1 MLFETKKLTPNMTA
15 ICVNTARVK
24 GYPSFEAMVHH
35 YPANNARH
43 GVEVAQIKGQ
53 LREYNNGGGY
63 ITELVVKIRLAK
75 SELTAK
81 RLAAVLDD
89 AYLFAIYQAA
99 LYFGDDPEAKYP
111 LWTAP
116 SPSNTALPS
125 DAIEDAIHNADGFG
139 EVWRK
144 RLVSTLSVI
153 ISVGA

>member
-15 ICVNTARVK
+15 ICVNTARAK
-24 GYPSFEAMVHH
+24 GYPSFAAMVQH

-81 RLAAVLDD
+81 RLDAVLND

-99 LYFGDDPEAKYP
+99 LYFGDDVLAEARDDWRDEMEARHT
-111 LWTAP
+111 LICVDGDTAYY
-116 SPSNTALPS
+116 L
-125 DAIEDAIHNADGFG
+125 
-139 EVWRK
+139 
-144 RLVSTLSVI
+144 
-153 ISVGA
+153 

>member
-15 ICVNTARVK
+15 ICVNTARAK
-24 GYPSFEAMVHH
+24 GYPSFAAMVQH

-53 LREYNNGGGY
+53 LCERDNGN
-63 ITELVVKIRLAK
+63 ELVVKIRLAK

-81 RLAAVLDD
+81 RLDAVLND

-99 LYFGDDPEAKYP
+99 LYFGDDLDNKHP

-116 SPSNTALPS
+116 SPSNIALPS
-125 DAIEDAIHNADGFG
+125 DAIADAIRNADGFG
-139 EVWRK
+139 DVWRK
-144 RLVSTLSVI
+144 QLVPTLSVI

>member
-15 ICVNTARVK
+15 ICVNTARAK

-81 RLAAVLDD
+81 RLSAVLDD
-89 AYLFAIYQAA
+89 ADKVLQETHDEYWENAIADFESGEMPHRPLPYAVWVREN
-99 LYFGDDPEAKYP
+99 GDAVLAEARDD
-111 LWTAP
+111 WR
-116 SPSNTALPS
+116 
-125 DAIEDAIHNADGFG
+125 DDIE
-139 EVWRK
+139 
-144 RLVSTLSVI
+144 
-153 ISVGA
+153 

>member
-15 ICVNTARVK
+15 ICVNTARAK
-24 GYPSFEAMVHH
+24 GYPSFAAMVQH

-81 RLAAVLDD
+81 RLDAVLK
-89 AYLFAIYQAA
+89 LM
-99 LYFGDDPEAKYP
+99 
-111 LWTAP
+111 P
-116 SPSNTALPS
+116 SVNLMGRVRW
-125 DAIEDAIHNADGFG
+125 ADCP
-139 EVWRK
+139 
-144 RLVSTLSVI
+144 
-153 ISVGA
+153 

>member
-15 ICVNTARVK
+15 ICVNTTRAK

-53 LREYNNGGGY
+53 LCERDNGN
-63 ITELVVKIRLAK
+63 ELVVKIRLAK

-81 RLAAVLDD
+81 RLDAVLVE
-89 AYLFAIYQAA
+89 AYIFAINQAV
-99 LYFGDDPEAKYP
+99 LYFGDDLDVKH
-111 LWTAP
+111 L
-116 SPSNTALPS
+116 LPS
-125 DAIEDAIHNADGFG
+125 DEIADAIHNAEGFG
-139 EVWRK
+139 VVWYK
-144 RLVSTLSVI
+144 QLVSTLSVI

>member
-15 ICVNTARVK
+15 VCVNTARAK

-111 LWTAP
+111 LWTA
-116 SPSNTALPS
+116 LPS
-125 DAIEDAIHNADGFG
+125 DAIVDAIRNADGFG

-144 RLVSTLSVI
+144 QLVSTLSVI

>member
-1 MLFETKKLTPNMTA
+1 METLIMLFETKKLTPNMTA
-15 ICVNTARVK
+15 ICVNTARAK

-81 RLAAVLDD
+81 RLSAVLDD
-89 AYLFAIYQAA
+89 ADKVLQETHDEYWENAIADFESGEMPHRPLPYAVWVREN
-99 LYFGDDPEAKYP
+99 GDAVLAEARDD
-111 LWTAP
+111 WR
-116 SPSNTALPS
+116 
-125 DAIEDAIHNADGFG
+125 DDIE
-139 EVWRK
+139 
-144 RLVSTLSVI
+144 
-153 ISVGA
+153 